1 MNTRS
6 CATQLYYSR
15 KMEADAASER
25 DRRAVATQLA
35 VGVVAATGVAAVV
48 AAALRAS
55 GVLSQR
61 KKKKKKDDGVAS
73 LDVDNFIVRVVEG
86 QIKSNVKHVGKSVVA
101 PFLIASLAAAIG
113 CVRRARR
120 VVRPPPRAAAFRVR
134 LPRSPHATPHSRSPA
149 RPPPP
154 AALRE
159 QRARRTIFARV
170 EATKKVMAHPVVLAQ
185 PQ

>member
-1 MNTRS
+1 MLIERS
-6 CATQLYYSR
+6 TSCTT
-15 KMEADAASER
+15 KMEAAAASER

-113 CVRRARR
+113 CVRRTRR
-120 VVRPPPRAAAFRVR
+120 VVRPPPRAAACFASVCRAAR
-134 LPRSPHATPHSRSPA
+134 TQLLTRAPLPAP
-149 RPPPP
+149 RPPPRSASSVQGGLFSLEWKRP
-154 AALRE
+154 
-159 QRARRTIFARV
+159 
-170 EATKKVMAHPVVLAQ
+170 KKSWLTLWF
-185 PQ
+185 